1 MEWEV
6 LIHMDHMDHM
16 DQVDQG
22 FKDKDKMETPPMP
35 PLAMLGPRE
44 QAQFSFGDVEG
55 ATSLELLQSVYR
67 SAALPLPTR
76 MRAAIAALPF
86 ETPKLAVT
94 AIGPMSEGFAMQLE
108 KAIARS
114 GKLIEAQA
122 IKTVEAA
129 PEPASEPT
137 VAKGRLRRF

>member
-1 MEWEV
+1 MGLMPDLTPAAPVTEV
-6 LIHMDHMDHM
+6 
-16 DQVDQG
+16 
-22 FKDKDKMETPPMP
+22 
-35 PLAMLGPRE
+35 GPE
-44 QAQFSFGDVEG
+44 
-55 ATSLELLQSVYR
+55 ATSLELLQAVY
-67 SAALPLPTR
+67 SSSALPLSTR

-122 IKTVEAA
+122 IKPVEAA
-129 PEPASEPT
+129 PDQARPALVE
-137 VAKGRLRRF
+137 GRLRRL

>member
-1 MEWEV
+1 MALEDGEPASSR
-6 LIHMDHMDHM
+6 LSHMP
-16 DQVDQG
+16 QA
-22 FKDKDKMETPPMP
+22 KPA
-35 PLAMLGPRE
+35 PLR
-44 QAQFSFGDVEG
+44 
-55 ATSLELLQSVYR
+55 Y
-67 SAALPLPTR
+67 SADAYPLPTR

-129 PEPASEPT
+129 PEPANDENRGGT
-137 VAKGRLRRF
+137 KR

>member
-1 MEWEV
+1 MSS
-6 LIHMDHMDHM
+6 I
-16 DQVDQG
+16 
-22 FKDKDKMETPPMP
+22 
-35 PLAMLGPRE
+35 E
-44 QAQFSFGDVEG
+44 QEP
-55 ATSLELLQSVYR
+55 TSLELLQAVYCNEAVPLSV
-67 SAALPLPTR
+67 R

-122 IKTVEAA
+122 IKPVEAA
-129 PEPASEPT
+129 PDQARPGLVE
-137 VAKGRLRRF
+137 GRLRRL